1 MGGSAKLKAPFAMNG
16 GWELLPMKRLF
27 CVSAVLAASLGATS
41 CEATRDEVATMS
53 DSAEDTTSAVTTLTT
68 SATTLTTSATDET
81 SADTTGMT
89 MKLDVLENTTGN
101 MQSCQTDGDC
111 VMIDLLFVIDNSGTM
126 GEEQLN
132 LAQNFPLLIQQL
144 QEIQDSAGNPVFPSV
159 NIMVTTSDFGHP
171 LCTQFEKPDYEPR
184 RGAPVYEGCN
194 ARINRFTGLG
204 NNPLV
209 IEEACTLAC
218 PADLAPADQFIHFDF
233 AGSNV
238 PLDNVGQALSCIGPQ
253 GIDGCGYEAQLESM
267 LQAINPEACWNEP
280 NNPGCDED
288 PEWGQFDKPFLRD
301 GALLAIAMVTDE
313 AECSVEAPGGFT
325 YFTSP
330 DNNQYW
336 EVNPNGDA
344 PQVSSAV
351 CWNAGVSC
359 SGPDAT
365 GAYTDCAS
373 TDNGVL
379 HPTDRYISYLQ
390 YLVEEQN
397 KDVIMLGILGVPEV
411 TEHNTLP
418 PYEPI
423 AGGVYALEYREWEQE
438 DLTPAEVKDG
448 DTVEEKIWEFGNIA
462 PGCSNNNGSAIF
474 PTRIQEV
481 CESLNV
487 PDDPDTQEIDESA
500 PRCCIESICDDN
512 FSLAVRCLTGAIS
525 TALPPP
531 G

>member
-1 MGGSAKLKAPFAMNG
+1 
-16 GWELLPMKRLF
+16 MKRLS
-27 CVSAVLAASLGATS
+27 CLAALVAASISATS
-41 CEATRDEVATMS
+41 CGGDDGDAVATA
-53 DSAEDTTSAVTTLTT
+53 SADGSTSTDAVTTTNMTLTT
-68 SATTLTTSATDET
+68 SATGDTSTD
-81 SADTTGMT
+81 DGGP
-89 MKLDVLENTTGN
+89 KLDLPVEETGG
-101 MQSCQTDGDC
+101 SSGCQTDGDC
-111 VMIDLLFVIDNSGTM
+111 FAIDLLFVIDNSGTM

-144 QEIQDSAGNPVFPSV
+144 QALTDAAGQPVYPSV
-159 NIMVTTSDFGHP
+159 NVMVTTSDFGHP
-171 LCTQFEKPDYEPR
+171 LCTQFQKPDYEPR
-184 RGAPVYEGCN
+184 RGAPVYDGCN

-209 IEEACTLAC
+209 LEEACTANC

-238 PLDNVGQALSCIGPQ
+238 PLDNVAQALSCLGPQ

-267 LQAINPEACWNEP
+267 LQAINPDACWNDP
-280 NNPGCDED
+280 NSPECEKSA
-288 PEWGQFDKPFLRD
+288 EWGQFNKPFLRD
-301 GALLAIAMVTDE
+301 GALLAVALVTDE
-313 AECSVEAPGGFT
+313 AECSVKAPGGFT
-325 YFTSP
+325 YFTNP

-336 EVNPNGDA
+336 EVNPSGDQ

-379 HPTDRYISYLQ
+379 HPTDRYITYLK

-397 KDVIMLGILGVPEV
+397 KDVVMLGILGVPEV
-411 TEHNTLP
+411 TAHNPNP
-418 PYEPI
+418 PFEPT
-423 AGGVYALEYREWEQE
+423 AGGVYALQDRVWTEA
-438 DLTPAEVKDG
+438 DLTPAEVEDNV
-448 DTVEEKIWEFGNIA
+448 DVEEKIWEFGNIA
-462 PGCSNNNGSAIF
+462 PGCLNDNGSAIF

-481 CESLNV
+481 CESLNI
-487 PDDPDTQEIDESA
+487 PDDPNTVGVDESA
-500 PRCCIESICDDN
+500 PRCCIESICDDD
-512 FSLAVRCLTGAIS
+512 FSPAIRCLTGAIS
-525 TALPPP
+525 QIIPPA

>member
-1 MGGSAKLKAPFAMNG
+1 MKKLSSFAV
-16 GWELLPMKRLF
+16 F
-27 CVSAVLAASLGATS
+27 GAIAIGVPS
-41 CEATRDEVATMS
+41 CQDSTRDEVASVSVS
-53 DSAEDTTSAVTTLTT
+53 DGETTSMTSLTGPSTSLTT
-68 SATTLTTSATDET
+68 SADDTTTVADET
-81 SADTTGMT
+81 TTGGGTKLDTLQDTTGGP
-89 MKLDVLENTTGN
+89 VNN
-101 MQSCQTDGDC
+101 CQIDGDC
-111 VMIDLLFVIDNSGTM
+111 VAIDLLFVIDNSGTM

-144 QEIQDSAGNPVFPSV
+144 QGLTDSAGVPVYPSV
-159 NIMVTTSDFGHP
+159 NVMVTTTDFGHP

-209 IEEACTLAC
+209 LEEACTTNC
-218 PADLAPADQFIHFDF
+218 PTDLAPADQFIHFDVG
-233 AGSNV
+233 GSNV
-238 PLDNVGQALSCIGPQ
+238 PLDNVAQALSCIGPQ

-267 LQAINPEACWNEP
+267 LQALNPEACWN
-280 NNPGCDED
+280 NPDTEACEAH
-288 PEWGQFDKPFLRD
+288 PEWGQFNKPFLRD

-313 AECSVEAPGGFT
+313 AECSVAAPGGFT
-325 YFTSP
+325 YFTNP

-336 EVNPNGDA
+336 EINPNGDA

-365 GAYTDCAS
+365 GLYTDCVS

-379 HPTDRYISYLQ
+379 HPTERYISYLD
-390 YLVEEQN
+390 YLVNDRN
-397 KDVIMLGILGVPEV
+397 KDVVMLGILGVPEV
-411 TEHNTLP
+411 TAHNPMP

-423 AGGVYALEYREWEQE
+423 AGGVFALVDRIWTDE
-438 DLTPAEVKDG
+438 DLTPAEVKDNV
-448 DTVEEKIWEFGNIA
+448 TVEEKMWEFGNIA
-462 PGCSNNNGSAIF
+462 PGCLNDNGSAIF
-474 PTRIQEV
+474 PHRIQEV

-487 PDDPDTQEIDESA
+487 PDDPETQDIDESA
-500 PRCCIESICDDN
+500 PRCCIESICDDD
-512 FSLAVRCLTGAIS
+512 FSAAVRCLTGAIS
-525 TALPPP
+525 SAIPPA

>member
-1 MGGSAKLKAPFAMNG
+1 
-16 GWELLPMKRLF
+16 MKRL
-27 CVSAVLAASLGATS
+27 SYGAALLAASIGATS
-41 CEATRDEVATMS
+41 CGSTRDDDVAS
-53 DSAEDTTSAVTTLTT
+53 VSAEDTTAAVTSLTTTSLTT
-68 SATTLTTSATDET
+68 SATEPDET
-81 SADTTGMT
+81 TADETGSGMKLDTLQDTTGG
-89 MKLDVLENTTGN
+89 VQN
-101 MQSCQTDGDC
+101 CQTDGEC
-111 VMIDLLFVIDNSGTM
+111 VMIDLLFVVDNSGTM

-144 QEIQDSAGNPVFPSV
+144 EALTDAAGVPVYPSV

-209 IEEACTLAC
+209 IEEACTNAC
-218 PADLAPADQFIHFDF
+218 PADLAPADQFIHFDY

-267 LQAINPEACWNEP
+267 LQAINPEACWNAP
-280 NNPGCDED
+280 DNPGCAED
-288 PEWGQFDKPFLRD
+288 PEWGQFNKPFLRE

-313 AECSVEAPGGFT
+313 VECSVEAPGGFT
-325 YFTSP
+325 YFTNP

-379 HPTDRYISYLQ
+379 HPTSRYIDYLQ
-390 YLVEEQN
+390 YLVEEQD
-397 KDVIMLGILGVPEV
+397 KQVVMLGIVGVPEV
-411 TEHNTLP
+411 TAHNPNP
-418 PYEPI
+418 PYEPT
-423 AGGVYALEYREWEQE
+423 AGGIYALEFREWEQE
-438 DLTPAEVKDG
+438 DLTPAQVKDG
-448 DTVEEKIWEFGNIA
+448 DTIEEKTWEFGNIA
-462 PGCSNNNGSAIF
+462 PGCNTDNGTAIF

-487 PDDPDTQEIDESA
+487 PDNPDTTDIDESA
-500 PRCCIESICDDN
+500 PRCCFESICDDD
-512 FSLAVRCLTGAIS
+512 FSPAIKCLTGAIS
-525 TALPPP
+525 TALPPA